1 MIDLMAGN
9 FARSSGMKMLE
20 KSKLL
25 SAQKN
30 RSPVGTLEKCP
41 PPQRSRAPPTAR
53 CAGASTHV
61 EYLAHVGSR
70 EAEFHESLTALS
82 AGVFQPQKGGTSSL
96 SFPPNSAAPQ
106 NPEKLKMDA
115 SEYYYGK
122 NILAPMV
129 RVNTFPTRLLA
140 AEYGA
145 DIVYSEELI
154 DRK

>member
-1 MIDLMAGN
+1 MAGN

-25 SAQKN
+25 SPQKN

>member
-1 MIDLMAGN
+1 
-9 FARSSGMKMLE
+9 MLE

-25 SAQKN
+25 SSPKKN
-30 RSPVGTLEKCP
+30 SLLQSALWKNVRRHNDLARRRPRVARELRHTWNTLLTWGLVKLNF
-41 PPQRSRAPPTAR
+41 
-53 CAGASTHV
+53 THLLPL
-61 EYLAHVGSR
+61 YLRVFFSHRR
-70 EAEFHESLTALS
+70 EEPLPSHFK
-82 AGVFQPQKGGTSSL
+82 P
-96 SFPPNSAAPQ
+96 AAPH
-106 NPEKLKMDA
+106 PEKLKMDA